1 MAKALY
7 LAGLFLV
14 GCIASSLLAWFGA
27 LHPGNLRIA
36 MATPAA
42 GIALYALVT
51 TAWGLCW
58 LLDDA
63 IAPWFKVPHLNY
75 YAFLVGFGVAVVLGS
90 VAAWLTV

>member
-14 GCIASSLLAWFGA
+14 GCIASSLLAWFGT

-36 MATPAA
+36 
-42 GIALYALVT
+42 IALYALMIVI
-51 TAWGLCW
+51 WGLCW

-63 IAPWFKVPHLNY
+63 IAPYFKVPHLNY
-75 YAFLVGFGVAVVLGS
+75 YAFLIGFGVAVVLGS
-90 VAAWLTV
+90 VATWLTN